1 MRDDFQDYSP
11 DPDSQRSVTDW
22 LMQVIS
28 GKKPLEGN
36 AAPERARSEGAPRQ
50 VEAAVAVEDMPHEA
64 ASARAPV
71 AGRDVPRE
79 EEQAKSVQTEKPF
92 TAEDLCGPAAFGP
105 IVPASAPAPIKKEE
119 ITADDLCFVPKG
131 QEIKPQQNAS
141 AIVEPK
147 EQLRNGVG
155 TTSGT
160 TWSSQNGVAPVGEAK
175 EPPRNGTAGIVET
188 KGSQESHE
196 SQKSHE
202 HVITAA
208 DIVREGRLD
217 AGQFAAPPQFS
228 HPEATATPEHDVTA
242 ADITRASVLHQMES
256 LVEAT
261 ATEAET
267 KPDASRAPDHAPRGE
282 ARAAETVG
290 IHVEAHAQ
298 TPEAKPEAVAVSA
311 ASATAA
317 EIGSSHQAV
326 VPAPERKS
334 VAAPE
339 VIAVPVKEI
348 GHEVEIE
355 PVAATSVAEEL
366 SHENKPQNGKESL
379 FAHAGIWGNATRE
392 PEIAPEQDAYPD
404 ATYPRQEEQEPDYAE
419 AKQRYLSPEDLK
431 EIEDMKPEGVAS
443 ALKTLMK
450 LGSVM
455 PWLGRPVPT
464 PEGGSGANAGLA
476 PEAPHEVAHLRMVQ
490 YEIRS
495 TVHDHS
501 LQLKRME
508 EQLTR
513 VREVMESESSEHGE
527 LTESV
532 MATVKLVRMLGMGLG
547 ALLLTLI
554 VMVGLILVHGG
565 R

>member
-11 DPDSQRSVTDW
+11 DPSSQRSVTDW

-28 GKKPLEGN
+28 GKKPLEGH
-36 AAPERARSEGAPRQ
+36 AAPERARAEGSS
-50 VEAAVAVEDMPHEA
+50 AVAVEEMPHKA
-64 ASARAPV
+64 APEKTAV
-71 AGRDVPRE
+71 AVQDGPRK
-79 EEQAKSVQTEKPF
+79 EEQVKPVQDEKPF
-92 TAEDLCGPAAFGP
+92 TAEDLCGPAVFRP
-105 IVPASAPAPIKKEE
+105 SVPTSAPPSVKEE

-131 QEIKPQQNAS
+131 QEIKPQQNGTG

-147 EQLRNGVG
+147 EPLRNGVG
-155 TTSGT
+155 TISGT
-160 TWSSQNGVAPVGEAK
+160 TWTSQNGIAPVSEAN
-175 EPPRNGTAGIVET
+175 EPPRNGIAPIAET
-188 KGSQESHE
+188 KESQESHE

-217 AGQFAAPPQFS
+217 AGQYVATPHFS
-228 HPEATATPEHDVTA
+228 HAEVFAMPEHDVTA
-242 ADITRASVLHQMES
+242 ADITRDSVLHQMES

-261 ATEAET
+261 ATQAET
-267 KPDASRAPDHAPRGE
+267 KPETSGAADHGSSAE
-282 ARAAETVG
+282 A
-290 IHVEAHAQ
+290 Q
-298 TPEAKPEAVAVSA
+298 EAKAEVHSQTMETQHEVQPEPVKSATATEVGPQEKTASAPAGNAVAVSEGI
-311 ASATAA
+311 T
-317 EIGSSHQAV
+317 I
-326 VPAPERKS
+326 
-334 VAAPE
+334 
-339 VIAVPVKEI
+339 PVKEI
-348 GHEVEIE
+348 GHEAGTE
-355 PVAATSVAEEL
+355 PVAAASTAEEL
-366 SHENKPQNGKESL
+366 SHENKPQDGKESV
-379 FAHAGIWGNATRE
+379 FAHPGIWGNAARE
-392 PEIAPEQDAYPD
+392 QGTASEGDAYSD
-404 ATYPRQEEQEPDYAE
+404 ATSPRQEEQEPDYAE
-419 AKQRYLSPEDLK
+419 AKQPSLSPENLK
-431 EIEDMKPEGVAS
+431 EIEEMKPEGVAS

-455 PWLGRPVPT
+455 PWLARPVPT
-464 PEGGSGANAGLA
+464 PEGGSGANSGLA

-513 VREVMESESSEHGE
+513 VREVMESESSEHAE

-532 MATVKLVRMLGMGLG
+532 MATVKLVRLMGMGLG